1 MTEFL
6 VTLLVSGAAF
16 KYQKLDFK
24 TGNRFTSVNFCLSIG
39 ND

>member
-1 MTEFL
+1 MTQFL

-16 KYQKLDFK
+16 NNQKLDVK
-24 TGNRFTSVNFCLSIG
+24 TGNQFTSVNFCLSIG